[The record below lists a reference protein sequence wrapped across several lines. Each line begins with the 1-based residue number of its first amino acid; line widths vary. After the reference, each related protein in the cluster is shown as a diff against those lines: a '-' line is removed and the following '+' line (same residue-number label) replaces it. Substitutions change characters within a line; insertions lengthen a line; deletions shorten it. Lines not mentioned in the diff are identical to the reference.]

1 MAYNPSGT
9 YDFNLEIGDVIQEAT
24 EMIGGEVTLG
34 EEPRSARRSIN
45 LILSDW
51 QNRGICLWTTN
62 TTIVSVA
69 ASTTAVSL
77 GSHVSDV
84 MQVVVNRDNTDLNLT
99 RISYEEWLKL
109 PNKGQTG
116 RPSQYA
122 IKRLANNVELYMW
135 ALSDNNNDKL
145 KIEKIDYM
153 QDVDKSAIQ
162 TAEMPRRFLPP
173 LTVGLAYYM
182 SLKRPGI
189 SETRAKFLK
198 QEYEERLS
206 FAMTEDKERASLY
219 VTPRYTN
226 IY

>member
-34 EEPRSARRSIN
+34 EEPRSSRRSIN

-162 TAEMPRRFLPP
+162 TAEMPRRFLPA

-189 SETRAKFLK
+189 SEARAKFLK

>member
-1 MAYNPSGT
+1 MAYNPSGS
-9 YDFNLEIGDVIQEAT
+9 YNFNLEIGDVIQEAT

-45 LILSDW
+45 LILSDR
-51 QNRGICLWTTN
+51 QNRGVCLWTTN
-62 TTIVSVA
+62 TTTVSVA
-69 ASTTAVSL
+69 ASTSQVSL

-84 MQVVVNRDNTDLNLT
+84 MQVVVNRDNTDLEMT
-99 RISYEEWLKL
+99 RISYEEYLKI

-122 IKRLANNVELYMW
+122 IKRF
-135 ALSDNNNDKL
+135 SDNVQLFMWSVPDVNTDKL

-162 TAEMPRRFLPP
+162 NADMPRRFLPA
-173 LTVGLAYYM
+173 LTTGLAYYM

-189 SETRAKFLK
+189 SEARAKFLK
-198 QEYEERLS
+198 AEYEERLG

-219 VTPRYTN
+219 ITPKMGV
-226 IY
+226 I

>member
-122 IKRLANNVELYMW
+122 IKRLANNVELYM
-135 ALSDNNNDKL
+135 
-145 KIEKIDYM
+145 
-153 QDVDKSAIQ
+153 
-162 TAEMPRRFLPP
+162 
-173 LTVGLAYYM
+173 
-182 SLKRPGI
+182 
-189 SETRAKFLK
+189 
-198 QEYEERLS
+198 
-206 FAMTEDKERASLY
+206 
-219 VTPRYTN
+219 
-226 IY
+226 